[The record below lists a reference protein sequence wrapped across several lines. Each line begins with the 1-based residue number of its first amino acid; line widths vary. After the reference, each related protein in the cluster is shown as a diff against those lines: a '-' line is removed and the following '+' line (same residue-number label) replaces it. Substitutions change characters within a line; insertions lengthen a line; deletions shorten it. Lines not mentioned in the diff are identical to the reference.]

1 MTTASTPPSITLVVL
16 WLWIVVGIVVV
27 LLLFVVLT
35 YNKLVR
41 LRNES
46 ETGWANIDVQLR
58 RRSDLVPNL
67 VEAVKGYAAH
77 ESQTFEE
84 ITKAR
89 AAAQQASGPASAAQA
104 DAEMAPALNRL
115 LAVSEAY
122 PQLRASEN
130 FLALQQELAD
140 IEDKLAAARRYYNQ
154 TVYRYHTV
162 KQSFP
167 AVLIAGPLGFEE
179 REFFESDQRDPVNV
193 SFAPA

>member
-1 MTTASTPPSITLVVL
+1 MTTASTETSIATVIVAIVL
-16 WLWIVVGIVVV
+16 GAVAAV
-27 LLLFVVLT
+27 LLLFLVLT
-35 YNKLVR
+35 FNRLIR
-41 LRNES
+41 LRNET

-77 ESQTFEE
+77 ERETFAEV
-84 ITKAR
+84 TKAR
-89 AAAQQASGPASAAQA
+89 AAAQQASGPMAAAHA
-104 DAEMAPALNRL
+104 DAQLGGAVDKL
-115 LAVSEAY
+115 LAVAEAY

-167 AVLIAGPLGFEE
+167 AVLIAGPLGFHE
-179 REFFESDQRDPVNV
+179 REFFGTDERDAPVV
-193 SFAPA
+193 DFAQA